1 MLIEAQMPCDDQARH
16 VDVLCFTKS
25 DTGKA
30 VPPVDHHTD
39 QSDTDRA
46 VGSVAL
52 ETDAKNDEEDIISN
66 SSEEDN
72 ILNDSAAP
80 EHPHTDHLEADS
92 AVQTGESPPIAD
104 TRLPAKGFQFVWH
117 SIR

>member
-30 VPPVDHHTD
+30 VLPVHHHID

-46 VGSVAL
+46 VGSTAL
-52 ETDAKNDEEDIISN
+52 ETDAKNDEEDIDSN

-80 EHPHTDHLEADS
+80 
-92 AVQTGESPPIAD
+92 
-104 TRLPAKGFQFVWH
+104 
-117 SIR
+117 

>member
-25 DTGKA
+25 DPGRA
-30 VPPVDHHTD
+30 VLPADHHTD
-39 QSDTDRA
+39 QSHTDRA

-80 EHPHTDHLEADS
+80 EADS
-92 AVQTGESPPIAD
+92 AVQPAEQTGESPPIAD
-104 TRLPAKGFQFVWH
+104 TRLPSEGFKFVWNP
-117 SIR
+117 IR